1 MLLSN
6 LLIGFLFVDI
16 EVVYFFI
23 DNLYSMIVFKDGGLV
38 NNIMGIYKEN
48 VFRKVVYYI
57 LDS

>member
-38 NNIMGIYKEN
+38 NNIMGIYKEMF
-48 VFRKVVYYI
+48 VEKLYI
-57 LDS
+57 IY